1 MDELNNP
8 NLGTNE
14 QDFAQ
19 GQLDTLTDL
28 PSEQNN
34 LTESSEQDFSL
45 PENSNDRTKEQFQK
59 LLQSNKELKEQLQKL
74 ASTKNSESNPYGSV
88 YDSIKSDSVQGNT
101 SASDSYVDEEGNVD
115 IAKLNKDLMEAK
127 NSALEAKALAQKAR
141 EDLEVREAH
150 MKHPY
155 LNPQSSEFDPTF
167 FELVKDRVLR
177 QKFYENKTVSLGE
190 VADQVISFYKP
201 SSIKSAESAK
211 AIEDYKKAQSQ
222 IANNA
227 PLSNSN
233 RARQEGPNL
242 DDLRARTR
250 TGDSKAI
257 IERLKNIGI

>member
-1 MDELNNP
+1 MDEYNP
-8 NLGTNE
+8 NQGMNE
-14 QDFAQ
+14 QVAQ
-19 GQLDTLTDL
+19 GEFETPTDLPTVESQTESSADEYQLDT
-28 PSEQNN
+28 
-34 LTESSEQDFSL
+34 
-45 PENSNDRTKEQFQK
+45 SNDRTKEQFQK

-74 ASTKNSESNPYGSV
+74 ASTKNSESNPYDSV

-101 SASDSYVDEEGNVD
+101 TSSDSYVDEEGNVD
-115 IAKLNKDLMEAK
+115 IAKLNHDLKEAK
-127 NSALEAKALAQKAR
+127 MSALEAKALAHKAR
-141 EDLEVREAH
+141 EDMEVREAH

-155 LNPQSSEFDPTF
+155 LNPQSSEFDPQF

-201 SSIKSAESAK
+201 SSMKSAENAK
-211 AIEDYKKAQSQ
+211 TIEDYKKAQSQ
-222 IANNA
+222 IANNVPA
-227 PLSNSN
+227 SSSN
-233 RARQEGPNL
+233 RARQEGTNI

>member
-8 NLGTNE
+8 QGMIE
-14 QDFAQ
+14 QEAQ
-19 GQLDTLTDL
+19 GEFETPTDLPTVESQTESSAEDYQLDT
-28 PSEQNN
+28 
-34 LTESSEQDFSL
+34 
-45 PENSNDRTKEQFQK
+45 SNDRTKEQFQK

-74 ASTKNSESNPYGSV
+74 ASNKNSEPNPYGSV

-101 SASDSYVDEEGNVD
+101 TSSDSYVDEDGNVD
-115 IAKLNKDLMEAK
+115 IAKLNKDLKEAK
-127 NSALEAKALAQKAR
+127 MSALEAKALAQKAR

-190 VADQVISFYKP
+190 VADQVVNFYTP
-201 SSIKSAESAK
+201 SSKKSAESAK

-233 RARQEGPNL
+233 RNRQDGPSL

-250 TGDSKAI
+250 LGDSKAL

>member
-1 MDELNNP
+1 MDELNP
-8 NLGTNE
+8 NQGTQE
-14 QDFAQ
+14 LEAQ

-28 PSEQNN
+28 PTEQNN
-34 LTESSEQDFSL
+34 LTGSEEDYQLDT
-45 PENSNDRTKEQFQK
+45 SNDRTKEQFQK
-59 LLQSNKELKEQLQKL
+59 LLQSNKELKEKLSQL
-74 ASTKNSESNPYGSV
+74 ASTKNSESNTYGSV
-88 YDSIKSDSVQGNT
+88 YDSIKSDSVKENT
-101 SASDSYVDEEGNVD
+101 TSTDEYVDEEGNVN
-115 IAKLNKDLMEAK
+115 IAKLNKDLKEAK
-127 NSALEAKALAQKAR
+127 TSALEARALAQKAR
-141 EDLEVREAH
+141 EDFEVREAH

-167 FELVKDRVLR
+167 FELVKDRTLR
-177 QKFYENKTVSLGE
+177 QKFYEGKETNLLDI
-190 VADQVISFYKP
+190 ADQVISFYTP
-201 SSIKSAESAK
+201 SSKKSAESAK

>member
-1 MDELNNP
+1 MEELNP
-8 NLGTNE
+8 QQGTQE
-14 QDFAQ
+14 QEAQ

-28 PSEQNN
+28 PTEQNV
-34 LTESSEQDFSL
+34 TSSEEYQLDTT
-45 PENSNDRTKEQFQK
+45 NDRTKEQFQK

-74 ASTKNSESNPYGSV
+74 ASNKNSEPNPYGSV

-101 SASDSYVDEEGNVD
+101 VSSEEYVDEDGNVN
-115 IAKLNKDLMEAK
+115 IAKLNKDLKEAK
-127 NSALEAKALAQKAR
+127 MSALEAKALANKAR

-155 LNPQSSEFDPTF
+155 LNPQSPEFDPTF
-167 FELVKDRVLR
+167 FELVKDRTLR
-177 QKFYENKTVSLGE
+177 QKFYEGKATNLTDI
-190 VADQVISFYKP
+190 ADQVISFYKP
-201 SSIKSAESAK
+201 SSMKSAESAK

-227 PLSNSN
+227 PLSSSS

-250 TGDSKAI
+250 SGDSRALL
-257 IERLKNIGI
+257 ERLKNIGI

>member
-1 MDELNNP
+1 MDNYNP
-8 NLGTNE
+8 EQGTPE
-14 QDFAQ
+14 QIDAQ

-28 PSEQNN
+28 PTEQNN
-34 LTESSEQDFSL
+34 LTESSEAEYQMPDTT
-45 PENSNDRTKEQFQK
+45 NDRTKEQFQK
-59 LLQSNKELKEQLQKL
+59 LLQSNKELKEQLNKL
-74 ASTKNSESNPYGSV
+74 ASNKNSEPTAYGSV
-88 YDSIKSDSVQGNT
+88 YDSIKSDSVQGGT
-101 SASDSYVDEEGNVD
+101 QATDSYVDEEGNVD
-115 IAKLNKDLMEAK
+115 IARLNKDLKEAK
-127 NSALEAKALAQKAR
+127 MSALEAKALAQKAR

-150 MKHPY
+150 NKHPY

-167 FELVKDRVLR
+167 FELVKDRTLR
-177 QKFYENKTVSLGE
+177 QKFYEGKNTSLIDI
-190 VADQVISFYKP
+190 ADQVISFYTP
-201 SSIKSAESAK
+201 SSKKSAESAK

>member
-1 MDELNNP
+1 MDELNP
-8 NLGTNE
+8 QLGMNE
-14 QDFAQ
+14 QVAQ
-19 GQLDTLTDL
+19 GEFETPTDL
-28 PSEQNN
+28 PAV
-34 LTESSEQDFSL
+34 ESQTKSSDQDFSL

-74 ASTKNSESNPYGSV
+74 ASTKNSEPNPYGSV

-150 MKHPY
+150 MKHTY

-233 RARQEGPNL
+233 RARQEGTNL

-250 TGDSKAI
+250 TGDSRAI

>member
-1 MDELNNP
+1 MDNYNPQGTQEL
-8 NLGTNE
+8 E
-14 QDFAQ
+14 AQ

-28 PSEQNN
+28 PTEQNN
-34 LTESSEQDFSL
+34 LTGSEAEYQMPDTT
-45 PENSNDRTKEQFQK
+45 NDRTKEQFQK
-59 LLQSNKELKEQLQKL
+59 LLQSNKELKEQLQNL
-74 ASTKNSESNPYGSV
+74 ASNKNSEPSAYGSV
-88 YDSIKSDSVQGNT
+88 YDSIKSDSVLDNT
-101 SASDSYVDEEGNVD
+101 SSSEEYVDEDGNVN
-115 IAKLNKDLMEAK
+115 IAKLNKDLKEAK
-127 NSALEAKALAQKAR
+127 TSALEARALAQKAR

-167 FELVKDRVLR
+167 FELVKDRTLR
-177 QKFYENKTVSLGE
+177 QKFYEGKETNLADI
-190 VADQVISFYKP
+190 ADQVISFYTP
-201 SSIKSAESAK
+201 SSKKSAESAK

>member
-1 MDELNNP
+1 MEELNP
-8 NLGTNE
+8 QQGTQE
-14 QDFAQ
+14 QEAQ

-28 PSEQNN
+28 PTEQNV
-34 LTESSEQDFSL
+34 TSSEEYQLDTT
-45 PENSNDRTKEQFQK
+45 NDRTKEQFQK

-74 ASTKNSESNPYGSV
+74 ASNKNSEPNPYGSV

-101 SASDSYVDEEGNVD
+101 VSSEEYVDEDGNVN
-115 IAKLNKDLMEAK
+115 IAKLNKDLKEAK
-127 NSALEAKALAQKAR
+127 MSALEAKALANKAR

-155 LNPQSSEFDPTF
+155 LNPQSPEFDPTF
-167 FELVKDRVLR
+167 FELVKDRTLR
-177 QKFYENKTVSLGE
+177 QKFYEGKATNLTDI
-190 VADQVISFYKP
+190 ADQVISFYKP
-201 SSIKSAESAK
+201 SSMKSAASAK

-227 PLSNSN
+227 PLSSSS

-250 TGDSKAI
+250 SGDSRALL
-257 IERLKNIGI
+257 ERLKNIGI

>member
-1 MDELNNP
+1 MDELNP
-8 NLGTNE
+8 QGTGE
-14 QDFAQ
+14 LEAQ

-28 PSEQNN
+28 PTEQNV
-34 LTESSEQDFSL
+34 TSSEEYQLDT
-45 PENSNDRTKEQFQK
+45 SNDRTKEQFQK

-74 ASTKNSESNPYGSV
+74 ASTKNSEPSPYGSV

-101 SASDSYVDEEGNVD
+101 VSSEEYVDEEGNVN
-115 IAKLNKDLMEAK
+115 IAKLNKDLKEAK
-127 NSALEAKALAQKAR
+127 MSALEAKALANKAR

-155 LNPQSSEFDPTF
+155 LNPQSPEFDPTF
-167 FELVKDRVLR
+167 FELVKDRTLR
-177 QKFYENKTVSLGE
+177 QKFYEGKETNLLDI
-190 VADQVISFYKP
+190 ADQVISFYTP
-201 SSIKSAESAK
+201 SSKKSAESAK

-227 PLSNSN
+227 PLSSSS

-250 TGDSKAI
+250 SGDSRAI
-257 IERLKNIGI
+257 LERLKNIGI